1 MFIQYRLLAWVGL
14 VFLALVSGAYV
25 GYQYAD
31 GRNAAAAAAAQE
43 RALTEARQRAEAD
56 KQAAVETA
64 RREAVAQ
71 ERARAVRTKGVD
83 DAAKKA
89 SASCG
94 RDAESFGLLMEAL
107 NSANGTE
114 TGSSGVPVKVPQR
127 TGTEGWL
134 RPRNSSLGVRVD

>member
-14 VFLALVSGAYV
+14 VFLAFVSGAYM

-31 GRNAAAAAAAQE
+31 GRNAAAAAEAQE
-43 RALTEARQRAEAD
+43 LALKGAREQAEAD
-56 KQAAVETA
+56 KQSAIETA

-71 ERARAVRTKGVD
+71 ERARAARTRGVD
-83 DAAKKA
+83 DASKKA

-94 RDAESFGLLMEAL
+94 RDAESFGLLMEAIH
-107 NSANGTE
+107 SANGTE